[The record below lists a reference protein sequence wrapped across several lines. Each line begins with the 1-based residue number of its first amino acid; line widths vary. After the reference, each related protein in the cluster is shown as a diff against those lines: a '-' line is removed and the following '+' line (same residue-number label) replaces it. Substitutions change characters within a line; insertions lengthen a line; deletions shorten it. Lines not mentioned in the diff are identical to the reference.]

1 MQKINEIKEDIIL
14 RYNISWD
21 GMQDEMGLIEEAKNS
36 FRNSVEELIREVKQ
50 YCTTDQIK
58 Y

>member
-1 MQKINEIKEDIIL
+1 MRKINEIKEEIIE

-21 GMQDEMGLIEEAKNS
+21 GMKDEMGLIEEAKQN
-36 FRNSVEELIREVKQ
+36 FRNSVEDLIKEVKQ
-50 YCTTDQIK
+50 YYKSDQIK